1 MLAFCLVAATEFD
14 QPVRVDLPVD
24 QPRLEAATD
33 AFRASLARAR
43 WILRHDPF
51 DGLDALGKALA
62 EPLRPWL
69 EDRDTVVVCPS
80 GAVSGIPFHLLPTGD
95 GRRIIDHIAVTQAP
109 SATMHAASR
118 RRRAEGRKAVC
129 LSVAAATDSPQS
141 QALFDQEARQVTA
154 LLTSMNNLAETLRAL
169 GDLPGARNLQH
180 QTLKARR
187 HILGS
192 DHPGTLTSMNNL
204 AGTLEALGDLPGARD
219 LHHQTLEARRR
230 ILGPDHPDTLTSM
243 NNLAGTLGELGDL
256 PGARDLQHQTLEAHC
271 RILGPDHPD
280 TLSSMNN
287 LAGTLGALGDIPGAR
302 DLLHQTVEACCRILG
317 PDHPD
322 TLTSAVMLA
331 QCAALSG
338 DLAEARELAAWAA
351 RGLEAKLGLDHPQT
365 QMARTVLA
373 RLTSRQDAA
382 PDPG

>member
-154 LLTSMNNLAETLRAL
+154 LLSARGFEAISSPDIADWQGSAIVHLAAHGHFDPSDARAGRL
-169 GDLPGARNLQH
+169 SIGA
-180 QTLKARR
+180 TV
-187 HILGS
+187 
-192 DHPGTLTSMNNL
+192 
-204 AGTLEALGDLPGARD
+204 TLE
-219 LHHQTLEARRR
+219 
-230 ILGPDHPDTLTSM
+230 
-243 NNLAGTLGELGDL
+243 
-256 PGARDLQHQTLEAHC
+256 
-271 RILGPDHPD
+271 
-280 TLSSMNN
+280 
-287 LAGTLGALGDIPGAR
+287 
-302 DLLHQTVEACCRILG
+302 
-317 PDHPD
+317 
-322 TLTSAVMLA
+322 
-331 QCAALSG
+331 
-338 DLAEARELAAWAA
+338 
-351 RGLEAKLGLDHPQT
+351 
-365 QMARTVLA
+365 VLA
-373 RLTSRQDAA
+373 RAQLDADLVFLSGCDTGRVPPA
-382 PDPG
+382 GTGSIGLHADPAWPRRPLSHSQFLADPGPQFRDPNHRH

>member
-219 LHHQTLEARRR
+219 L
-230 ILGPDHPDTLTSM
+230 
-243 NNLAGTLGELGDL
+243 
-256 PGARDLQHQTLEAHC
+256 QHQTLEAHC